1 MAATRARSRREST
14 GLRAGTKRDR
24 CRCYCALPTQ
34 VFIDGRSIG
43 GFDDMQVA
51 RESGALFGLLS
62 AAGVESKGDKM
73 TEEQLLA
80 ARRAMVPAP
89 QLEPSLLARG
99 VLIAHEG
106 GILPDCLEN
115 MCVRCTRAPPS
126 LFWGGGVLSG
136 TLGAA
141 CCCSGPLDRARL

>member
-1 MAATRARSRREST
+1 M
-14 GLRAGTKRDR
+14 
-24 CRCYCALPTQ
+24 
-34 VFIDGRSIG
+34 FIDGRSIG

-62 AAGVESKGDKM
+62 AAGVESTGDEM

-126 LFWGGGVLSG
+126 LLGGGGWDRISRI
-136 TLGAA
+136 
-141 CCCSGPLDRARL
+141 RARERRRITTKPSRRDESQQGT